1 MPLTE
6 ADLIL
11 AKLAVELGLVTQSQV
26 DACLREGIED
36 PKATGGTA
44 WTLGDL
50 LLRRGFLSE
59 EGRVQVQK
67 THAERLQKAMQGG
80 AKKEDILFGRLCVAK
95 KFASPVEVN
104 ECLELQ
110 QRMTKERKG
119 GELMTAPRI
128 GELMIERGY
137 LSPDQVKLI
146 LQEQRKFLVRC
157 PGCGRQFNVVGLR
170 PGQQFPCK
178 KCNATVTVSATARGV
193 AADETVFFSGQ
204 DALDK
209 GKQA

>member
-6 ADLIL
+6 SDLIL
-11 AKLAVELGLVTQSQV
+11 SKIAVELGLVTQAQV

-36 PKATGGTA
+36 PKAAGGSS
-44 WTLGDL
+44 WPLGDL
-50 LLRRGFLSE
+50 LLRRGFLSV
-59 EGRVQVQK
+59 EGRIQVLK
-67 THAERLQKAMQGG
+67 THTERLQKAMQGS

-95 KFASPVEVN
+95 KFATPAEVN

-119 GELMTAPRI
+119 GELMTVMRI

-137 LSPDQVKLI
+137 LTPDQVKLI

-157 PGCGRQFNVVGLR
+157 PGCGRQFNVVGLKT
-170 PGQQFPCK
+170 GQQFPCK
-178 KCNATVTVSATARGV
+178 KCGATITVSPTAKGV

-209 GKQA
+209 DKEK